1 MPSRATAAKIDKKE
15 AVLNAMLDLVVE
27 RGLHD
32 APMSAVADRS
42 GASPGVIYHYFPSKD
57 DLIRSLYQRV
67 SAMKRAALLQGYS
80 DDLPPR
86 EGLLRVW
93 LNAYRFYRTH
103 PKELRFL
110 DQYLNST
117 YCSPAA
123 ESAAEADPSIA
134 RIAQL
139 LRPRK
144 QGGIMKD
151 LPPEAIDSL
160 TLGLASSLA
169 RAPKAFPTAT
179 LERIAA
185 TVWAAIADE

>member
-1 MPSRATAAKIDKKE
+1 MPSSPAAPKIDKKD
-15 AVLNAMLDLVVE
+15 AILNAMLDLVVE

-57 DLIRSLYQRV
+57 DLIRSLYERV
-67 SAMKRAALLQGYS
+67 AAMKRDALLEGYS
-80 DDLPPR
+80 DSIPPR
-86 EGLLRVW
+86 EALLNVW

-117 YCSPAA
+117 YCSPSK
-123 ESAAEADPSIA
+123 ESSDPSVA
-134 RIAQL
+134 RITQL

-169 RAPKAFPTAT
+169 RAPKAFSPTT
-179 LERIAA
+179 LRHVAE